1 MSDTNVFI
9 FFADTDESRFRLP
22 EREAA
27 KCLLFLSQTPP
38 SHSGSPNL
46 IPGRPMTYPYAD
58 QFQKNSIETVD
69 QQNARRPTSFQSPV
83 FEYIPRPEQYY
94 ANPKISP
101 LSTPRKCD
109 DASMPIDLTKPRNDE
124 TKYSES
130 IRYQQAG
137 GLLQTTTN
145 VANVVNVYTGPA
157 GLLTSLVSITDK
169 VPLTS
174 PHGPA
179 TPVSDENVLLQS
191 YLTERALLDSK
202 MKQSQ
207 MYRVQMP
214 NNNFTST
221 TSMASTNSILSIP
234 TVSSRV
240 SPIGLL
246 TTVDFD
252 KIEPIKRRP
261 SPLVEVQ
268 QTNFPANSFDALK
281 NSPNPSKVTYTKLPN
296 VARLTESWTPK
307 IEVVPPVVSRIATS
321 EQQTITTTT
330 TTTESVYTTF
340 ENNITRVSFLTLP
353 QPKLTSPPPPVSI
366 PNDNRPIPSRESA
379 DEPKSFDN
387 RAAEESTSGMDTLA
401 EIAAS
406 SVKLDTNSTSVVVED
421 QSNKV
426 QPIVVGNSAK
436 SVASEYLKRT
446 SAEYM
451 KAHKSDREDSDESD
465 SEDDGIYTAGKG
477 PSDLVGVVART
488 VVVGEDGFKTSATA
502 ATGAA
507 VVHARGFIQEDGRSA
522 CTICSKTFPKK
533 HQMILHMNIHYMER
547 KFRCEPCAVSFRTQG
562 HLQKHERSEAHKN
575 KVLMTST
582 FGVPTTTNP
591 RPFECSDCKI
601 AFRIH
606 GHLAKHL
613 RSKTH
618 VQKLECLQKLPFG
631 TYAEI
636 ERAGISLTD
645 IDTTDC
651 DNSLASLKVLAQ
663 KLLEKD
669 PSKLGGGWP
678 VTGSNDATSSN
689 NNHYSTSESRESN
702 SDDGGEPICSA
713 DDESSYTD
721 APTTGNDV
729 YGAAASTADSNLG
742 KRKIDA
748 ISGNSND
755 STVGI
760 AFVENPEKR
769 LKIFSSDT

>member
-1 MSDTNVFI
+1 
-9 FFADTDESRFRLP
+9 
-22 EREAA
+22 
-27 KCLLFLSQTPP
+27 
-38 SHSGSPNL
+38 
-46 IPGRPMTYPYAD
+46 MTYPYAD
-58 QFQKNSIETVD
+58 QFQKSALLSETVD
-69 QQNARRPTSFQSPV
+69 QRRSISFTSPV
-83 FEYIPRPEQYY
+83 FEYQPRPEQYY

-101 LSTPRKCD
+101 LAPAARKTD
-109 DASMPIDLTKPRNDE
+109 DASMPIDLTKPRHDE
-124 TKYSES
+124 TKYSET

-137 GLLQTTTN
+137 GLLQTSMMSTN
-145 VANVVNVYTGPA
+145 VTNLVNIYTGPA
-157 GLLTSLVSITDK
+157 GLLNSLVSITDK
-169 VPLTS
+169 VTS
-174 PHGPA
+174 PHGPVPA
-179 TPVSDENVLLQS
+179 TVMADENVLLQS

-207 MYRVQMP
+207 MYRAQNKSFDTLV
-214 NNNFTST
+214 TTTASISST
-221 TSMASTNSILSIP
+221 KSILSSVQSAVKP
-234 TVSSRV
+234 L
-240 SPIGLL
+240 GLL
-246 TTVDFD
+246 TTIDCKTVPNIRSSD
-252 KIEPIKRRP
+252 ESTKRKQ
-261 SPLVEVQ
+261 SPVTESPQ
-268 QTNFPANSFDALK
+268 ITTNSFDALK
-281 NSPNPSKVTYTKLPN
+281 NSPDPSKVSYTKLQ
-296 VARLTESWTPK
+296 
-307 IEVVPPVVSRIATS
+307 PVVSSSRPAAADSWSTKIDVAATQSTIVATS
-321 EQQTITTTT
+321 DVG
-330 TTTESVYTTF
+330 TTEYLPSTEALTALDSNRMVYSQSPPT
-340 ENNITRVSFLTLP
+340 
-353 QPKLTSPPPPVSI
+353 PKLTSHSPPLGTLVDVSHGLPPSNKEMEN
-366 PNDNRPIPSRESA
+366 PES
-379 DEPKSFDN
+379 KIFDN
-387 RAAEESTSGMDTLA
+387 RVEVNTSGMDTLA

-406 SVKLDTNSTSVVVED
+406 SVKLDTSGAVMEDISSKVVGTASV
-421 QSNKV
+421 
-426 QPIVVGNSAK
+426 PVVGNSAK

-451 KAHKSDREDSDESD
+451 KAHKSDREDSDESE
-465 SEDDGIYTAGKG
+465 SEDDALYAQGKG

-502 ATGAA
+502 ATGST
-507 VVHARGFIQEDGRSA
+507 VVHGRGFIQEDGRSA

-547 KFRCEPCAVSFRTQG
+547 KFRCEACGVSFRTQG

-663 KLLEKD
+663 KLLDKD
-669 PSKLGGGWP
+669 PTKLG
-678 VTGSNDATSSN
+678 SNWTAAASADAANSN

-713 DDESSYTD
+713 DDEPSYTD
-721 APTTGNDV
+721 VPAM
-729 YGAAASTADSNLG
+729 SDSCYTLENSFG
-742 KRKIDA
+742 SVKRKIDA
-748 ISGNSND
+748 ISGGSTAGGGNSND
-755 STVGI
+755 SSCST
-760 AFVENPEKR
+760 AFVDNPEKR
-769 LKIFSSDT
+769 LKKFFCSDT